1 MLGMRKVRTERFLAK
16 RHVALAAVLLAFPL
30 VAGCPQEVPYASPDK
45 GAPESGTPAADQPT
59 TDEAPAFTPDDSA
72 APDPS
77 TVEPAPAE
85 TAASEPAEAAPGG
98 LPWEAADKPAET
110 PKEAGELFAAVD
122 KPAETPAK
130 PQAAGEEKEKEEEG
144 DGFGDFL
151 DQAYASTAKEE
162 PAAPAE
168 ETEAQLETETQPAE
182 ESKPT
187 EELATAT
194 PPAADPET
202 KADDNW
208 WQDSTTTP
216 SAATPPSESSA
227 APTPQVETPAAETN
241 PEPKAPS
248 ATASSNADL
257 LDELWGEVTDTSAE
271 AKEPEPA
278 PAIEKPTEQ
287 EEAVEA
293 PTLPFDEPST
303 DGPTPPAKEESLFDE
318 PEAEVPV
325 ETKQPEPLPEPLPA
339 IERAAPMAADVMKP
353 LPAVPVLEFNT
364 RHLAWLLGGKLGLAE
379 LADLDGA
386 TPTEVAEWRSEVA
399 RLAKSLKVADP
410 STGGA
415 ASAAD
420 ERVKN
425 MLDAASRAGAEL
437 TQAHGPDHAA
447 LMEIALKTNA
457 LLVVAK
463 DHPDLAGSVGRAVE
477 GAAERAMLPKF
488 LWEDSVRVLKAN
500 PDADQTHDAVVRL
513 HQRVESFLR

>member
-16 RHVALAAVLLAFPL
+16 RRIALAAVLLAFPL

-45 GAPESGTPAADQPT
+45 GAPESGTPAAEQPA
-59 TDEAPAFTPDDSA
+59 TDEAPAFSPQGSPTAEGGA
-72 APDPS
+72 AADPS
-77 TVEPAPAE
+77 ASVPEPAE
-85 TAASEPAEAAPGG
+85 TAASDPAEAPPER

-122 KPAETPAK
+122 KPADTTAK
-130 PQAAGEEKEKEEEG
+130 PPAATEEEKEEEG

-151 DQAYASTAKEE
+151 DDAYGSLEKEE
-162 PAAPAE
+162 PVAT
-168 ETEAQLETETQPAE
+168 ETEAEQQPTEEP
-182 ESKPT
+182 KPT

-194 PPAADPET
+194 PPAAEPET

-208 WQDSTTTP
+208 WQDSTATP
-216 SAATPPSESSA
+216 PAAAPPSESPA
-227 APTPQVETPAAETN
+227 AETPQVETPAAETT

-257 LDELWGEVTDTSAE
+257 LDELWGEETDTSAE

-278 PAIEKPTEQ
+278 PAVETPTNKDDTTEG
-287 EEAVEA
+287 
-293 PTLPFDEPST
+293 PTLPFDEPSQP
-303 DGPTPPAKEESLFDE
+303 GEGKSLFDE
-318 PEAEVPV
+318 PEAEAPV
-325 ETKQPEPLPEPLPA
+325 ETKQPEPLPEPSPA

-386 TPTEVAEWRSEVA
+386 TATEVAEWRREVA

-437 TQAHGPDHAA
+437 TRAHGPDHAA

-500 PDADQTHDAVVRL
+500 PDADQAHDAVVRL

>member
-1 MLGMRKVRTERFLAK
+1 MLGRRKVRTERFLAK
-16 RHVALAAVLLAFPL
+16 RHIALAAVLLAFPL

-45 GAPESGTPAADQPT
+45 GAPESGTPAAEQPA
-59 TDEAPAFTPDDSA
+59 TDEAPAFTPEGSPTAEDGAANPSA
-72 APDPS
+72 
-77 TVEPAPAE
+77 TEPAPAE

-122 KPAETPAK
+122 KPADTTAK
-130 PQAAGEEKEKEEEG
+130 PPAATEEEKEEEG

-151 DQAYASTAKEE
+151 DDAYGSLEKEE
-162 PAAPAE
+162 PAATEREAE
-168 ETEAQLETETQPAE
+168 QQPTEEP
-182 ESKPT
+182 KPT

-194 PPAADPET
+194 PPAAEPET

-208 WQDSTTTP
+208 WQDSTTP
-216 SAATPPSESSA
+216 PPAAAQPSESPTT
-227 APTPQVETPAAETN
+227 PTPQVETPTVETT

-257 LDELWGEVTDTSAE
+257 LDELWGEETDTSAE
-271 AKEPEPA
+271 AKKPEPT
-278 PAIEKPTEQ
+278 PAVEKPTEQ
-287 EEAVEA
+287 EQATDS
-293 PTLPFDEPST
+293 PTLPFDEPS
-303 DGPTPPAKEESLFDE
+303 PPAKEESLFDE
-318 PEAEVPV
+318 PETEPEVI
-325 ETKQPEPLPEPLPA
+325 EPLPA
-339 IERAAPMAADVMKP
+339 PEAAKPQAAERAAPMAADVMKP

-410 STGGA
+410 GTGGA

-425 MLDAASRAGAEL
+425 MLNAASRAGAEL
-437 TQAHGPDHAA
+437 TRAHGPDHAA

-500 PDADQTHDAVVRL
+500 PDADQAHDAVVRL